1 MKRPRRP
8 SSEVAAEKTKKIQKK
23 AHDDELRMG
32 KFHKVARIEQAAKLA
47 DKENSHLPALPV
59 RSKVRTLPGHQPRD
73 DSKEEHLREREQRNA
88 EKKEAKRLARSLIE
102 VERAAMNHGNVP
114 VKIKRK
120 ADSHRFPAKKRKRKN
135 PVGGLRDGWS
145 IKDKVPP
152 EASQAHIDNPD
163 SDCEPIGGISD
174 NDDISSERAA
184 LDADASGPR
193 FKSLAK
199 VNLAPVI
206 PTPHL
211 SATRQQTLIRKKKI
225 TRNDLPDGIRRDFCD
240 KSIPYAIRLAG
251 YKEAWYNP
259 THADAY
265 QSWLADLARSE
276 EGYGQPSEKH
286 IAVAEKLINNHIA
299 QIRNKTKEAAVKAL
313 DILLRNENKNSIEE
327 KADYVKWLQGDG
339 LYDNKPPF
347 LYKRIE
353 NGKRKGAFQSFL
365 IAFTFSL
372 HLAAISGIPQDIDF
386 EKQSIKQP
394 GALVMAVQAVK
405 RALFYYRSGVKEEP
419 NPRDTLSH
427 FSHSNWSD
435 REETIIDDYG
445 EPTTKLIP
453 ITSSIKSLVD
463 QLSSEQ
469 WRKVIEEATQF
480 TLKETD
486 PLPSAAVS
494 EYNENPKLVDDD
506 EDLQPQPSSIDY
518 DNPKSQSTTSSSGL
532 TYDNSQS
539 QPTAGSSHSAND
551 DFQSQPSPGEL
562 GARPGTTYMTL
573 ITMT

>member
-23 AHDDELRMG
+23 AHMTNCEWESSTRLRG
-32 KFHKVARIEQAAKLA
+32 LNRQPNWLIRRTVISLPYRPLEGPNFTRPSTQGCSSNGL
-47 DKENSHLPALPV
+47 DTENFVP
-59 RSKVRTLPGHQPRD
+59 

-120 ADSHRFPAKKRKRKN
+120 ADSHRFPAKKTKRKN

-174 NDDISSERAA
+174 DDDISS
-184 LDADASGPR
+184 
-193 FKSLAK
+193 
-199 VNLAPVI
+199 
-206 PTPHL
+206 
-211 SATRQQTLIRKKKI
+211 
-225 TRNDLPDGIRRDFCD
+225 
-240 KSIPYAIRLAG
+240 

-265 QSWLADLARSE
+265 QSWLAVLARSE

-353 NGKRKGAFQSFL
+353 NGKRKWRQRG
-365 IAFTFSL
+365 T
-372 HLAAISGIPQDIDF
+372 
-386 EKQSIKQP
+386 
-394 GALVMAVQAVK
+394 
-405 RALFYYRSGVKEEP
+405 

-539 QPTAGSSHSAND
+539 QPMAGSSHSAND